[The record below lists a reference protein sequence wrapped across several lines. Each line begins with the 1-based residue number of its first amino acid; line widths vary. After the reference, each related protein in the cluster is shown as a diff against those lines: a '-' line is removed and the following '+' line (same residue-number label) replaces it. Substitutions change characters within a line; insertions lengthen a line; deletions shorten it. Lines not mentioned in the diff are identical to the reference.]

1 MKDKINEYNAL
12 VKRYTPKT
20 KKFKN
25 EFFAFFFGGLVCL
38 AGQALYNLYLP
49 LVNSDEQNA
58 KMLVSVTVVFL
69 TALFTCFHLYEY
81 YAKIAGGGSLVPI
94 SGFANSMVSPAI
106 EFKSEGLILGTGAKM
121 FSLAG
126 PVIVYGTV
134 ASVVYGVIYWVINL
148 F

>member
-20 KKFKN
+20 KKLKN

-126 PVIVYGTV
+126 PVLVYGIS
-134 ASVVYGVIYWVINL
+134 AGVIYGIILYIVNL

>member
-1 MKDKINEYNAL
+1 MKDKINEYNSL
-12 VKRYTPKT
+12 VKAYTPKT

-25 EFFAFFFGGLVCL
+25 EILAFFFGGLVCL
-38 AGQALYNLYLP
+38 FGQLLYNLYLP
-49 LVNSDEQNA
+49 LVEQDEQNA
-58 KMLVSVTVVFL
+58 KLLVSVSVVFL

-81 YAKIAGGGSLVPI
+81 YAKVAGGGSLVPI

-126 PVIVYGTV
+126 PVLVYGI
-134 ASVVYGVIYWVINL
+134 SSGVVYGLIYWITTL